1 MYKVAPPISL
11 LTFTQQHKNDPKY
24 TACTTKAFN
33 WEGVRPAK
41 SVTSFKLC
49 SFYQLKKKTETQILC
64 VTLAVH
70 VSDNINE
77 LSTHFWN
84 VFY

>member
-1 MYKVAPPISL
+1 M

-33 WEGVRPAK
+33 WGVRPAK

-64 VTLAVH
+64 VTSTVH

>member
-11 LTFTQQHKNDPKY
+11 LTFIQQHKNDPKY

-41 SVTSFKLC
+41 SGTSFK
-49 SFYQLKKKTETQILC
+49 QLKKKTETQILC